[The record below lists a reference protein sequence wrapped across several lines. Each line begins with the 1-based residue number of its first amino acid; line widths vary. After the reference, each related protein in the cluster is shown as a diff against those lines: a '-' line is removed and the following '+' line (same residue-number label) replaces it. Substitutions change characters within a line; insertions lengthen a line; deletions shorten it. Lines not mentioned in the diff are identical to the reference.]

1 MSKAKDRMKWSKNCI
16 KHFLEAC
23 IEEVNKVGRKNEGSL
38 RRPSWTNVGKQLQ
51 EVCNLEVTQKQM
63 RNEYDHLKWKF
74 FEWAYLKQTMTDRYN
89 SETNTFN
96 LTNEEWEDLFK
107 DHPRAKNLRS
117 SPLLFPDLC
126 TKLYER
132 AFTSGEIRWN
142 PISKRPK
149 SDVLPISAIRPNI
162 SLPKFKVIN
171 SHKDGTQDPS
181 THATPKSEPYDSE
194 DTHSSS
200 EEDETQNPDTLQSP
214 NVLLPETEHIR
225 ENGQER
231 EAQHPSAQCSEST
244 TSVPLVDQKRSSA
257 LNPISNGE
265 RTKRRGKALTEE
277 RPKKKG
283 KTVNEET
290 LNKKGKTVNDE
301 RPKKK
306 GKIVLKVSHLEEDMS
321 NALKVYFKSHVGPSQ
336 NDCIAKLDRLGWEK
350 NLPYYVAAL
359 GIFCE
364 GPGYREGWM
373 LLPIDNVELVQLW
386 IASVGKKLGYM

>member
-1 MSKAKDRMKWSKNCI
+1 MSKAKDRMKWSENCI

-38 RRPSWTNVGKQLQ
+38 RRPSWTNVGKQLL

-74 FEWAYLKQTMTDRYN
+74 FEWAYLKQTMSDRYN
-89 SETNTFN
+89 SETNAFN

-132 AFTSGEIRWN
+132 AFTS
-142 PISKRPK
+142 
-149 SDVLPISAIRPNI
+149 
-162 SLPKFKVIN
+162 
-171 SHKDGTQDPS
+171 DGTQDLS

-200 EEDETQNPDTLQSP
+200 EDDTQNPDTLQSP
-214 NVLLPETEHIR
+214 NVQLPETEHIR

-265 RTKRRGKALTEE
+265 GTERRGKALTEE

-283 KTVNEET
+283 KAVNEET

-364 GPGYREGWM
+364 GPSYREGWM